1 MAESGGVEEG
11 GASVV
16 VDGVG
21 VGAAEG
27 DERLEAVVVA
37 AGRRAVQS
45 GETVLRS
52 NDNISKTSGK
62 ARTFALAQMSD
73 KYEHFLTISEKKI
86 TLSVYFHPW
95 KRVKGGLSNG
105 SRSGGKIHENGC

>member
-1 MAESGGVEEG
+1 MNQEFGRVCVAESGGVEEG

-73 KYEHFLTISEKKI
+73 
-86 TLSVYFHPW
+86 
-95 KRVKGGLSNG
+95 GGLSNG